1 MNWRDKQIGGDHY
14 KTMKIQ
20 PAEFIEQNGLSYL
33 QGNAIKYICRFRDKN
48 GIEDLRKAKHYIDM
62 LIEFEIQPKD
72 EEDSKREWLVPKF

>member
-20 PAEFIEQNGLSYL
+20 PAEFIEANGLSYL

>member
-1 MNWRDKQIGGDHY
+1 MNWRNKQIGGDHY

-20 PAEFIEQNGLSYL
+20 PAEFIEENGLSYL

>member
-1 MNWRDKQIGGDHY
+1 MNWRNKQIGGDHY

-20 PAEFIEQNGLSYL
+20 PAEFIEANGLSYL

>member
-1 MNWRDKQIGGDHY
+1 MNWRNKQIGGDHY